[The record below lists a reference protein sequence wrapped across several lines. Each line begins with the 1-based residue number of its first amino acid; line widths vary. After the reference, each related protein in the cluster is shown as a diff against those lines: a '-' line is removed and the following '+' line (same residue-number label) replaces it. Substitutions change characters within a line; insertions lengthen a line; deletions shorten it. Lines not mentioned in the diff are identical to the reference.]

1 MPTKHQHPDFIQP
14 RNPSSSS
21 PSKHEL
27 TLFNLGVFNNSVP
40 LMFVF
45 MGTKF
50 FVLEL
55 AIRRDATAG
64 SCSYRGP
71 ARERTE
77 V

>member
-1 MPTKHQHPDFIQP
+1 MSASRTNHSN
-14 RNPSSSS
+14 RRAL
-21 PSKHEL
+21 L

-40 LMFVF
+40 LMFVL

-50 FVLEL
+50 FVRLL
-55 AIRRDATAG
+55 AINLEATAG
-64 SCSYRGP
+64 SCSYSGP

>member
-1 MPTKHQHPDFIQP
+1 MNQVSASRTIHSH
-14 RNPSSSS
+14 RRAL
-21 PSKHEL
+21 L

-40 LMFVF
+40 LMFVL

-50 FVLEL
+50 FVRLL
-55 AIRRDATAG
+55 AINLEATAG
-64 SCSYRGP
+64 SCSYSGP